1 MTIRIAVVEDQAM
14 VRAGL
19 RMVVDSQPDMTVELE
34 ASDGFD
40 LPSRLAQF
48 PVDVVLMDIQMPR
61 VDGILATEAVMAMPD
76 PPRVIVLTTFDTDEH
91 LLGAI
96 RAGASGFLLKDAEPE
111 VLLSAIRTVHEGEAV
126 ISSRMTVRLLEFI
139 SELPDRG
146 LHTHQGAPLTAALTP
161 REREVLEAMARGASN
176 PEIAA
181 ALQLSEAT
189 VKSHVG
195 RIFAKTGSRDR
206 VHAVILAFQDGLVD
220 PGELATQASRRS
232 MAQTPAKKT
241 TTAKQTK

>member
-1 MTIRIAVVEDQAM
+1 VTIRVAVVEDQAM

-19 RMVVDSQPDMTVELE
+19 RMVIDSQPDLTVILE
-34 ASDGFD
+34 ASDGVD
-40 LPSRLAQF
+40 LPSRLREI

-61 VDGILATEAVMAMPD
+61 VDGIQATEAVMAMRH

-111 VLLSAIRTVHEGEAV
+111 VLLSSIRTVHAGEAV
-126 ISSRMTVRLLEFI
+126 ISPRMTMRLLDYI
-139 SELPDRG
+139 GRLPDNG
-146 LHTHQGAPLTAALTP
+146 PHAGEEPPLTAALTP
-161 REREVLEAMARGASN
+161 REREVLSAMARGDSN

-181 ALQLSEAT
+181 ALHLSEAT

-206 VHAVILAFQDGLVD
+206 VHAVILAFRDGL
-220 PGELATQASRRS
+220 T
-232 MAQTPAKKT
+232 
-241 TTAKQTK
+241 

>member
-19 RMVVDSQPDMTVELE
+19 TMVVDSQPDLTVVLE

-40 LPSRLAQF
+40 LPSRLAQI

-61 VDGILATEAVMAMPD
+61 VNGIQATEAVMAMPD

-111 VLLSAIRTVHEGEAV
+111 DLLAAIRTVHEGEAV
-126 ISSRMTVRLLEFI
+126 ISSRMTVRLLDFI
-139 SELPDRG
+139 GRLPDRG
-146 LHTHQGAPLTAALTP
+146 LHAQQAAHLTAALTP

-220 PGELATQASRRS
+220 PAELESQASRCS
-232 MAQTPAKKT
+232 TDQMPARKKT
-241 TTAKQTK
+241 TAKHAK

>member
-19 RMVVDSQPDMTVELE
+19 RMVVDSQPDMTVALE
-34 ASDGFD
+34 ASDGFN
-40 LPSRLAQF
+40 LPSRLAQH

-61 VDGILATEAVMAMPD
+61 VNGIQATRAVMAMPD

-139 SELPDRG
+139 GQLPDRG
-146 LHTHQGAPLTAALTP
+146 LQAQHGERLTATLTS
-161 REREVLEAMARGASN
+161 REHEVLEAMARGASN

-181 ALQLSEAT
+181 TLQLSEAT

-195 RIFAKTGSRDR
+195 RIFAKTRSRDR
-206 VHAVILAFQDGLVD
+206 VQAVILAFQEGLVD
-220 PGELATQASRRS
+220 PGELASQASRRS
-232 MAQTPAKKT
+232 MAQTPARKT
-241 TTAKQTK
+241 TTAKQPK

>member
-19 RMVVDSQPDMTVELE
+19 RMVVDSQTDMTVVLE
-34 ASDGFD
+34 AADGFD
-40 LPSRLAQF
+40 LPSRLAEI
-48 PVDVVLMDIQMPR
+48 PVDLVLMDIQMPR
-61 VDGILATEAVMAMPD
+61 VDGIQATEAVMAMPD

-96 RAGASGFLLKDAEPE
+96 HAGASGFLLKDAEPE
-111 VLLSAIRTVHEGEAV
+111 VLLAAIRTVHEGEAV

-139 SELPDRG
+139 GHLPDRG
-146 LHTHQGAPLTAALTP
+146 LQAHHEAPLTAALTP

-181 ALQLSEAT
+181 DLHLSEAT

-206 VHAVILAFQDGLVD
+206 VRAVILAFQDGLVD
-220 PGELATQASRRS
+220 PAELAAQASRRS
-232 MAQTPAKKT
+232 MTQTPARKK

>member
-1 MTIRIAVVEDQAM
+1 MTIRIALVEDQAM

-19 RMVVDSQPDMTVELE
+19 AMVVNSQSDMTVALE
-34 ASDGFD
+34 ASDGVD
-40 LPSRLAQF
+40 LPARLVDH

-61 VDGILATEAVMAMPD
+61 VDGIQATEAVMAMSN

-96 RAGASGFLLKDAEPE
+96 RAGASGYLLKDAEPE
-111 VLLSAIRTVHEGEAV
+111 VLLSSIRTVHEGEAV
-126 ISSRMTVRLLEFI
+126 ISSRMTVRLLEHI
-139 SELPDRG
+139 GQLPGGGPRTQQDG
-146 LHTHQGAPLTAALTP
+146 PLTAALSP
-161 REREVLEAMARGASN
+161 REREVLEAMARGSSN

-181 ALQLSEAT
+181 TLHLSEAT

-206 VHAVILAFQDGLVD
+206 VQAVILAFRDGLVD
-220 PGELATQASRRS
+220 PGELGSD
-232 MAQTPAKKT
+232 
-241 TTAKQTK
+241 

>member
-19 RMVVDSQPDMTVELE
+19 AMVVDSQPDMTVAIE

-61 VDGILATEAVMAMPD
+61 VDGIKATEALMAMPD

-176 PEIAA
+176 PEVAA
-181 ALQLSEAT
+181 DLQLSEAT
-189 VKSHVG
+189 VKSHVS

-206 VHAVILAFQDGLVD
+206 VHAVILTYQDGLVD
-220 PGELATQASRRS
+220 PAELASQASRRS
-232 MAQTPAKKT
+232 MAQMPARKT
-241 TTAKQTK
+241 ATAKQRK

>member
-1 MTIRIAVVEDQAM
+1 MTIRVAVVEDQAM

-19 RMVVDSQPDMTVELE
+19 RMVIDSQPDMTVALE
-34 ASDGFD
+34 APDGLD
-40 LPSRLAQF
+40 LSSRLVDF

-61 VDGILATEAVMAMPD
+61 VDGIQATETVMAMSN

-111 VLLSAIRTVHEGEAV
+111 VLLSSIRTVHEGEAV
-126 ISSRMTVRLLEFI
+126 ISSRMTARLLEYI
-139 SELPDRG
+139 GELPDRG
-146 LHTHQGAPLTAALTP
+146 PRAQQGTQLTAALSR
-161 REREVLEAMARGASN
+161 REREVLEAMARGNSN

-181 ALQLSEAT
+181 TLNMSEAT

-206 VHAVILAFQDGLVD
+206 VHAVILAFRDGLVD
-220 PGELATQASRRS
+220 PAELG
-232 MAQTPAKKT
+232 PG
-241 TTAKQTK
+241 